1 MITPIREAQRTG
13 RGLNFVNP
21 ILYMANFDSCA
32 LITGAS
38 RGIGRAVAL
47 KLARP
52 GRLLLLNYLSNE
64 AAALETR
71 RLAEEIG
78 SAALLMPFDCSNRE
92 VVESAFNALK
102 AEIPESG
109 VDILVN
115 NAGLRKDQLMVAM
128 APADWH
134 KVIDVHLHGFFYVTR
149 AVLPMMVRKRR
160 GRIVNVVSLSGV
172 QGMPGQT
179 NYAAAK
185 AGIIGATKSLARE
198 LARRNITVN
207 AVAPGFIRTD
217 MTADIN
223 EEGYKNVIP
232 AGRFGTPEEVAAAVA
247 FLCSDEASY
256 ITGEVLNVN
265 GGLYT

>member
-1 MITPIREAQRTG
+1 ME
-13 RGLNFVNP
+13 NC
-21 ILYMANFDSCA
+21 DSCA

-38 RGIGRAVAL
+38 RGIGRAIAL

-52 GRLLLLNYLSNE
+52 GRLLVLNYLSNE
-64 AAALETR
+64 AAARETQ
-71 RLAEEIG
+71 
-78 SAALLMPFDCSNRE
+78 SAVEATGASVILVRFDCADPVAVDR
-92 VVESAFNALK
+92 AFTDIKSELPA
-102 AEIPESG
+102 G
-109 VDILVN
+109 GFDILIN

-128 APADWH
+128 DPADWH
-134 KVIDVHLHGFFYVTR
+134 RVIDVHLHGFFYVTR
-149 AVLPMMVRKRR
+149 AVLPMMVRKRK

-172 QGMPGQT
+172 QGMAGQT

-217 MTADIN
+217 MTADID
-223 EEGYKNVIP
+223 EEPYKSVIP

>member
-1 MITPIREAQRTG
+1 MES
-13 RGLNFVNP
+13 V
-21 ILYMANFDSCA
+21 DSCA

-38 RGIGRAVAL
+38 RGIGRAIAIR
-47 KLARP
+47 LARP
-52 GRLLLLNYLSNE
+52 GRLLLLNYLSNTE
-64 AAALETR
+64 AARETQTAVMIAGAR
-71 RLAEEIG
+71 
-78 SAALLMPFDCSNRE
+78 ALLVPFDCADPAA
-92 VVESAFNALK
+92 VESALNAVKHELPPGG
-102 AEIPESG
+102 I
-109 VDILVN
+109 DILVN
-115 NAGLRKDQLMVAM
+115 NAGLRKDQLMVTM
-128 APADWH
+128 DPADWH
-134 KVIDVHLHGFFYVTR
+134 RVIDVHLHGFFYVTR

-217 MTADIN
+217 MTADID
-223 EEGYKNVIP
+223 EEGYKSVIP

>member
-1 MITPIREAQRTG
+1 MEN
-13 RGLNFVNP
+13 L
-21 ILYMANFDSCA
+21 DSCA

-38 RGIGRAVAL
+38 RGIGRAIAI

-52 GRLLLLNYLSNE
+52 GRLLLLNFLSNE
-64 AAALETR
+64 AAARETKTA
-71 RLAEEIG
+71 AEAMG
-78 SAALLMPFDCSNRE
+78 ARTLLIPFDCADPIAIE
-92 VVESAFNALK
+92 KALNNIMS
-102 AEIPESG
+102 ELPPGGI
-109 VDILVN
+109 DILVN
-115 NAGLRKDQLMVAM
+115 NAGLRKDQLMVTM
-128 APADWH
+128 DPADWH
-134 KVIDVHLHGFFYVTR
+134 RVIDVHLHGFFYVTR
-149 AVLPMMVRKRR
+149 AILPMMIRKRR

-217 MTADIN
+217 MTADID
-223 EEGYKNVIP
+223 EDAYKTVIP
-232 AGRFGTPEEVAAAVA
+232 AGRFGNPEEVAAAVA
-247 FLCSDEASY
+247 FLCSEEASY